1 MCSDLSLEFIS
12 SQSAP
17 SMNHELKEIGLVRDE
32 YRDCVRQF
40 LSKYS
45 SDINPQE
52 RNKLE
57 SDMGVTLKSVQVHK
71 FSVLEKVNQLIPPV
85 IQMSEFERE
94 TIELQKKQLKLQEDA
109 VKGQETEALAI
120 ARPLKKLIADKCTD
134 LED

>member
-45 SDINPQE
+45 SDITPQE

-85 IQMSEFERE
+85 IQMSEMNGR
-94 TIELQKKQLKLQEDA
+94 QLSYRKNS
-109 VKGQETEALAI
+109 
-120 ARPLKKLIADKCTD
+120 
-134 LED
+134 